1 MDGSTT
7 PNQPVVPNTPNEQPA
22 STPPPQTPRRVD
34 GFSAPTAEAEPPAS
48 TAPLPSPSLSAAPQ
62 PPPPPA
68 SGASFTPPPTTP
80 AQFAPSPGPSAPP
93 GAEQA
98 KPPEKTV
105 HHALTSFRTIMSIV
119 LFIVGIVV
127 AATLINQ
134 FIFQSY
140 YVDGTSMT
148 PTLQNNDRLIIDKV
162 EKTFTGL
169 RGQHYIPKRGQ
180 IVVLDSS
187 LVDQYGHSEQLI
199 KRVIG
204 LPGETITISGGMVTV
219 KNSQHPEGFNVDD
232 SLGLKLEPTYAN
244 SNVEVKVPDNQVF
257 VLGDNRGAGGSF
269 DSRAFG
275 ALDSSKIQ
283 GRLLARIFPLNKTG
297 FF

>member
-1 MDGSTT
+1 
-7 PNQPVVPNTPNEQPA
+7 
-22 STPPPQTPRRVD
+22 
-34 GFSAPTAEAEPPAS
+34 
-48 TAPLPSPSLSAAPQ
+48 
-62 PPPPPA
+62 
-68 SGASFTPPPTTP
+68 
-80 AQFAPSPGPSAPP
+80 
-93 GAEQA
+93 
-98 KPPEKTV
+98 
-105 HHALTSFRTIMSIV
+105 MSIV